1 VPRSTIERYALPR
14 VDRLPRAGYT
24 PPRAAAPL
32 WLYAVSRT
40 VRKTGQ
46 NGRKNGDIVAG
57 LRVEKKT
64 KI

>member
-1 VPRSTIERYALPR
+1 LRDTLYPELTGCLVLGTRRHEQPRLF
-14 VDRLPRAGYT
+14 
-24 PPRAAAPL
+24 